1 MISINDIECLKKM
14 SEMQADSIPGGVLYL
29 IIKGDEFIWRKA
41 SKTFDLDILNVG
53 EKIAENSIVHKAIS
67 ENKKI
72 EQNVPRS
79 LYGKRL
85 KTIVEPICNENG
97 QAVGAFSIVFPRIH
111 PIVAA
116 FDDFAPILTE
126 MFPEGAFFGLTDL
139 KKMVKI
145 QASKKFNVPSIKEGY
160 EFAEDFIASKVIKE
174 KKQMFEEINTSE
186 QFGVPVRIASYPLF
200 DDDTNQVVATLGI
213 ITPKEAAVNLQNMS
227 DNLQSS
233 LAGIS
238 SAIEELAASAS
249 QIHKNEQDL
258 DSEITQITA
267 LSEQIIKIS
276 EFLKEIA
283 DETKMLGLN
292 AAIEA
297 ARAGEAG
304 KGFGVVAGEIRKLS
318 DEAKST
324 VPKIKKI
331 TDNIKC
337 KVENSNEKSKSSLSS
352 SQEQAAAT
360 EEISAS
366 IQELMTLSEELNKIA
381 HKL

>member
-145 QASKKFNVPSIKEGY
+145 QASKV
-160 EFAEDFIASKVIKE
+160 
-174 KKQMFEEINTSE
+174 
-186 QFGVPVRIASYPLF
+186 
-200 DDDTNQVVATLGI
+200 
-213 ITPKEAAVNLQNMS
+213 
-227 DNLQSS
+227 
-233 LAGIS
+233 
-238 SAIEELAASAS
+238 
-249 QIHKNEQDL
+249 
-258 DSEITQITA
+258 
-267 LSEQIIKIS
+267 
-276 EFLKEIA
+276 
-283 DETKMLGLN
+283 
-292 AAIEA
+292 
-297 ARAGEAG
+297 
-304 KGFGVVAGEIRKLS
+304 
-318 DEAKST
+318 
-324 VPKIKKI
+324 
-331 TDNIKC
+331 
-337 KVENSNEKSKSSLSS
+337 
-352 SQEQAAAT
+352 
-360 EEISAS
+360 
-366 IQELMTLSEELNKIA
+366 
-381 HKL
+381 